1 MLRKC
6 VGMKDAKG
14 NVNCET
20 VRLPDYLPLV
30 LVLKEIAV
38 RLIGTMLPFVFK
50 FMHPLS
56 SVSGSGE

>member
-1 MLRKC
+1 M
-6 VGMKDAKG
+6 GMKDAKG